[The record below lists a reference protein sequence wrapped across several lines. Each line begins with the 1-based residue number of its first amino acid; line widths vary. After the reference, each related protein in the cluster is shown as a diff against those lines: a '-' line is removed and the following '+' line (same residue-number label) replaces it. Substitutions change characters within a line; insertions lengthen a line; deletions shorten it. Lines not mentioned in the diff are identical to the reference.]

1 MAFSK
6 FCLQTT
12 KQQDDSVT
20 MEKQFR
26 ELLILKYDEAFFSAQ
41 QKNKWFYAFLINTVT
56 GLRCGTIH
64 PFQTCKSNFQR
75 VSCSI
80 L

>member
-26 ELLILKYDEAFFSAQ
+26 ELLILKNDEGFFSAQ
-41 QKNKWFYAFLINTVT
+41 QKNKWFCSFLNTVT
-56 GLRCGTIH
+56 GMRCVTIH